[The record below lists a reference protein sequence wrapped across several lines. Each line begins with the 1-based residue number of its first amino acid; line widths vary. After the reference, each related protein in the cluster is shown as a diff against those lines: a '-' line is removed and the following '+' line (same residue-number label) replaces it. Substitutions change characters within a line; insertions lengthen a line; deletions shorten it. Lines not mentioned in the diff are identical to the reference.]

1 MQSGRIELPTETY
14 LIVPD
19 SLESEYNEVIRESET
34 KQLHRIYKS
43 KLLTETLNFENVV
56 KGTSSFL
63 QSYNVT

>member
-19 SLESEYNEVIRESET
+19 SLETEDHGVFQESEP

-56 KGTSSFL
+56 KGK
-63 QSYNVT
+63 